1 VEHTP
6 QRAARAGTAA
16 AVAAAEEEEEVEE
29 EAVAGAVAVAVAA
42 VAAAVAAARPREYQ
56 AASQDREELDGLRGI
71 GLSDKCK
78 RAPAQGNRHN
88 LGHRPCL

>member
-1 VEHTP
+1 
-6 QRAARAGTAA
+6 
-16 AVAAAEEEEEVEE
+16 
-29 EAVAGAVAVAVAA
+29 VAV
-42 VAAAVAAARPREYQ
+42 AVAAARPREYQ

-78 RAPAQGNRHN
+78 RAPAKGNRHN